1 MGEKEEFLFN
11 GYRVSLGGEKVS
23 EKVLELIIVMVTQ
36 NCECA

>member
-11 GYRVSLGGEKVS
+11 GYRVSLGGA

-36 NCECA
+36 NCDCT